1 MDSSIETAT
10 VGLETFIIVQKK
22 YSIIVPLDP
31 LDPRSRRGAVIG
43 LFSSLLFST
52 ELSTRLAQ

>member
-22 YSIIVPLDP
+22 YGIIVPLDP
-31 LDPRSRRGAVIG
+31 LDPPVADA
-43 LFSSLLFST
+43 
-52 ELSTRLAQ
+52 AQ